1 MIDLKSAPSEGA
13 SLNEAIR
20 YLAYLREQIQY
31 LEDLREKQMAQS
43 VAEMAT
49 ATAAKEE

>member
-1 MIDLKSAPSEGA
+1 MTELRAAPSEGA

-31 LEDLREKQMAQS
+31 LEDLREKQMAKL
-43 VAEMAT
+43 VATM

>member
-13 SLNEAIR
+13 TLQDAIR

-31 LEDLREKQMAQS
+31 LEDLREKQMAEI
-43 VAEMAT
+43 VAAMA
-49 ATAAKEE
+49 AAAQEE

>member
-13 SLNEAIR
+13 TLQEAIR

-31 LEDLREKQMAQS
+31 LSDLWEKQMAEI
-43 VAEMAT
+43 VAAMS
-49 ATAAKEE
+49 TAAQEE

>member
-13 SLNEAIR
+13 TLQDAIR

-31 LEDLREKQMAQS
+31 LEDLREKQMAQ
-43 VAEMAT
+43 VVGAMA
-49 ATAAKEE
+49 AAAQEE